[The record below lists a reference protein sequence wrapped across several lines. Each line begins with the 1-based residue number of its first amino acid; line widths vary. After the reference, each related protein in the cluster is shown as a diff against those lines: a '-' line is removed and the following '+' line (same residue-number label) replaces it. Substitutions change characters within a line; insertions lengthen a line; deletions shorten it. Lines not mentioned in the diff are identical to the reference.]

1 MHFLYNDTSFLSP
14 MGIYG
19 SKSFHKVRYHDYRCY
34 ALGFFFTGVG
44 FVSIKNVLKHTTNA
58 ENGHR
63 WIILIKH
70 ILAVQSHNGSTLLN
84 EF

>member
-44 FVSIKNVLKHTTNA
+44 FVSIKKCIETHDQCRERPQMDHPYKT
-58 ENGHR
+58 HF
-63 WIILIKH
+63 
-70 ILAVQSHNGSTLLN
+70 GSSVA
-84 EF
+84 